1 MKEEKSWL
9 EWFTE
14 DWDKYNRAL
23 VILYYLCPFLM
34 VGMLIYLAP
43 LFCTSVLS
51 LLIDSVRFS
60 TLKAICIIGIVII
73 IFIVGF
79 YIQFLWNKRKPVKF
93 EEEECG

>member
-9 EWFTE
+9 GWFIE

-23 VILYYLCPFLM
+23 VLLYYLYPFFM

-43 LFCTSVLS
+43 LFITSVLS

-73 IFIVGF
+73 IFVVGF
-79 YIQFLWNKRKPVKF
+79 FIQFLWNRKRPVKF
-93 EEEECG
+93 EEEE